1 MLRLISV
8 GRLYV
13 LVKYIKQERFPIFGK
28 VDESDATRRSL
39 Q

>member
-8 GRLYV
+8 ERLYV
-13 LVKYIKQERFPIFGK
+13 LVKCIEYERFPIFGK
-28 VDESDATRRSL
+28 VDESDATYHCL